1 MNYNLNYN
9 LSITNIINSVKENFR
24 FKRKKTLI
32 FLMHIYTSNF
42 RSNAAREGYVK
53 HWQHLILIDKIIN

>member
-32 FLMHIYTSNF
+32 FWMHIYTSNF

-53 HWQHLILIDKIIN
+53 H